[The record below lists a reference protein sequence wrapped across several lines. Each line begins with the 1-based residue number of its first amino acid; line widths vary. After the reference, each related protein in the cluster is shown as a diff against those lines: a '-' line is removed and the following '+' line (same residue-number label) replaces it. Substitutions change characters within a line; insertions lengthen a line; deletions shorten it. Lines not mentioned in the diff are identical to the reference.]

1 MVNNIGFDTKV
12 TVHIVIAIGISTS
25 FPVVLIQFFATRFH
39 VVLAIA
45 AASFV
50 FPIAASTTIHQFAFA
65 FITIVVVAESVTVE
79 SRINYYFA
87 RLMMSNLPSKWSDS
101 NFMPRLI
108 FTHQQWVLFHFV
120 LLIRLASLEDQL
132 FIQLC
137 DYLRKALLIL

>member
-1 MVNNIGFDTKV
+1 MNNIDFDTKV
-12 TVHIVIAIGISTS
+12 TVRIVIAIGISTS

-87 RLMMSNLPSKWSDS
+87 QFMMSNLPSKWSDS